1 MYLYTL
7 HIYIHIIHA
16 HIVHIQCIY
25 VSCTYTLLTYMCT
38 YRVLLFL
45 CHRQD
50 QCHLPAL
57 KTTSSLSLFHL
68 FPLFWVG
75 SPLHRFSLTPI
86 RVGGTGSRTPT
97 VLPQR
102 PHSPFPS
109 IPCSILVSDT
119 VSLREPAQ
127 LKLQTASEV
136 DTETTFL
143 LKTAAAQRPA
153 LHSACQGFSSTFLKE

>member
-1 MYLYTL
+1 
-7 HIYIHIIHA
+7 
-16 HIVHIQCIY
+16 
-25 VSCTYTLLTYMCT
+25 MCT
-38 YRVLLFL
+38 YRVLLL

-57 KTTSSLSLFHL
+57 KTTSSLSLLHL
-68 FPLFWVG
+68 LPLFWVG

-109 IPCSILVSDT
+109 IPGSILVSDT

-127 LKLQTASEV
+127 LKLQTAGEV

-143 LKTAAAQRPA
+143 LKTAAAQKTRHYTVPG
-153 LHSACQGFSSTFLKE
+153 LLKHIFKGICQKWPYFLFRSMNTY